1 MLKTRVDVVLR
12 EKMRRVMG
20 EDTISAS
27 SLHGFTKTVILLL
40 QCQLRL
46 DYMTPVE
53 KLDGENV
60 VSCFALE
67 YTKDLSVCS
76 KPSVP
81 SAAFSWY
88 S

>member
-1 MLKTRVDVVLR
+1 MDVVLR

-27 SLHGFTKTVILLL
+27 RLHGFTKTVILLL

-46 DYMTPVE
+46 EYDASGETLYS
-53 KLDGENV
+53 ENV